1 MSTLRLIYK
10 EIFHRWVNFLLG
22 LLAVV
27 TAVALFVFF
36 FTAGKA
42 SGRETARLML
52 SMGFNLHIISKN
64 TDMNEFLLTGVP
76 DRTIPEQYL
85 DKLATQRGVSYN
97 HLLATLQE
105 KISWRGLDVILTG
118 LAPEVCPPGKYRP
131 PMIYQIEPGNLYV
144 GFRVA
149 KILGLAAGDIVEIEG
164 KTLSVAKCLAESGDA
179 DDIRIQCNLADA
191 QDILKLPGRISEI
204 RAVDCLCF
212 APTDDPVSILRSEIT
227 PLLPEAQVFQTRAIA
242 TARAKQRQMV
252 RNLFAII
259 LPMVVIACGAWIA
272 VLAIM
277 NVRDRNVEIGIMRS
291 LGYGSGKIAALF
303 LGKAV
308 VIGLLGA
315 ITGFLLGTTLAMHFG
330 PGIFRITAKTMIK
343 PEFVLL
349 VQSLVLAPVF
359 AAASSFIP
367 ATIAVAQD
375 PADTLSEE

>member
-1 MSTLRLIYK
+1 MSTLGLIYK
-10 EIFHRWVNFLLG
+10 EICHRRVNFLLS
-22 LLAVV
+22 LSAVV
-27 TAVALFVFF
+27 TAVALFISF
-36 FTAGKA
+36 FTAAKA
-42 SGRETARLML
+42 SNQETARLML
-52 SMGFNLHIISKN
+52 SMGFNLHIISKD

-76 DRTIPEQYL
+76 DRTIPEQYM
-85 DKLATQRGVSYN
+85 DKLAAQKKVSYN
-97 HLLATLQE
+97 HLLATLQK

-118 LAPEVCPPGKYRP
+118 LAPEVCPPGRYRP
-131 PMIYQIEPGNLYV
+131 PMSYQIEPGELYV

-149 KILGLAAGDIVEIEG
+149 KNLRLAAGDIVEIEG
-164 KTLSVAKCLAESGDA
+164 KTFSVAKCLAESGDA
-179 DDIRIQCNLADA
+179 DDIRIQCSLADA
-191 QDILKLPGRISEI
+191 QDILKLDGRISEI

-212 APTDDPVSILRSEIT
+212 APTNNPVSILRSEIAS
-227 PLLPEAQVFQTRAIA
+227 LLPDAQVFQTRAIA

-252 RNLFAII
+252 RNLFAIV
-259 LPMVVIACGAWIA
+259 LPLVVIVCGAWIG

-277 NVRDRNVEIGIMRS
+277 NVRDRRAEIGVMRA

-315 ITGFLLGTTLAMHFG
+315 IVGFLLGTTLAMSFG
-330 PGIFRITAKTMIK
+330 PDIFKITAKTMIK

-349 VQSLVLAPVF
+349 VQSLVFAPVF

-367 ATIAVAQD
+367 AAIAVAQD

>member
-1 MSTLRLIYK
+1 
-10 EIFHRWVNFLLG
+10 
-22 LLAVV
+22 
-27 TAVALFVFF
+27 
-36 FTAGKA
+36 
-42 SGRETARLML
+42 
-52 SMGFNLHIISKN
+52 
-64 TDMNEFLLTGVP
+64 
-76 DRTIPEQYL
+76 
-85 DKLATQRGVSYN
+85 RGVSYN
-97 HLLATLQE
+97 HLLATLQQ

-118 LAPEVCPPGKYRP
+118 LAPEVCPPGRYRP

-149 KILGLAAGDIVEIEG
+149 KALGLAAGDIVEIEG

-212 APTDDPVSILRSEIT
+212 APTDDPVSILRSEIA

-315 ITGFLLGTTLAMHFG
+315 ITGFLLGTALAMHFG
-330 PGIFRITAKTMIK
+330 PGIFKITAKTMIK

-367 ATIAVAQD
+367 ATIAVVQD